1 MESLQ
6 LPKELYWDLK
16 MEPQSPTSVL
26 GSDLFPLTDSN
37 DTEWL
42 YDDNFANGI
51 TLIGDDEALTLEEVA
66 SLQLLSDEEMVVEI
80 FDLKD
85 EGRYIL
91 VCLLFCT

>member
-42 YDDNFANGI
+42 YDDNFANG
-51 TLIGDDEALTLEEVA
+51 LWC
-66 SLQLLSDEEMVVEI
+66 
-80 FDLKD
+80 LK
-85 EGRYIL
+85 
-91 VCLLFCT
+91 VF

>member
-1 MESLQ
+1 MDATFHQTMESLQ

-42 YDDNFANGI
+42 YDDNFANG
-51 TLIGDDEALTLEEVA
+51 LWC
-66 SLQLLSDEEMVVEI
+66 
-80 FDLKD
+80 LKVFWKD
-85 EGRYIL
+85 
-91 VCLLFCT
+91 F